1 MLENASLMARFASLV
16 YLPEEELK
24 IKLSQ
29 MGYDKFHWI
38 DIEDTQ
44 AMIIPPYQDNQ
55 LVICFRGTEPDQLT
69 DVLAYLKAWRKPS
82 KEKGLVHYGFVEAL
96 DKVFL
101 DIEYYLETQDINL
114 ENNIWTRRGTKYGVL
129 ELHEFEETRNNA
141 IAIVQGNRNP
151 FIDNPYLAT
160 LIWNGPSRLKM
171 QAFLNNSIGKY

>member
-44 AMIIPPYQDNQ
+44 VIIIPPYQDNQ

-69 DVLAYLKAWRKPS
+69 DVLADLKAWRKPS

-96 DKVFL
+96 DKVFPT
-101 DIEYYLETQDINL
+101 IEYLLESIDISL
-114 ENNIWTRRGTKYGVL
+114 EKPIKTVCTGHSLG
-129 ELHEFEETRNNA
+129 A
-141 IAIVQGNRNP
+141 A
-151 FIDNPYLAT
+151 LAT
-160 LIWNGPSRLKM
+160 LCAARIDAHELYTFGSPRVGNRDFVKE
-171 QAFLNNSIGKY
+171 

>member
-1 MLENASLMARFASLV
+1 MARFASLV

-69 DVLAYLKAWRKPS
+69 DVLADLKAWRKPS

-96 DKVFL
+96 DKVFPT
-101 DIEYYLETQDINL
+101 IEYLLESMDISL
-114 ENNIWTRRGTKYGVL
+114 EKPIKV
-129 ELHEFEETRNNA
+129 
-141 IAIVQGNRNP
+141 V
-151 FIDNPYLAT
+151 
-160 LIWNGPSRLKM
+160 
-171 QAFLNNSIGKY
+171 

>member
-55 LVICFRGTEPDQLT
+55 LVICF
-69 DVLAYLKAWRKPS
+69 
-82 KEKGLVHYGFVEAL
+82 
-96 DKVFL
+96 
-101 DIEYYLETQDINL
+101 
-114 ENNIWTRRGTKYGVL
+114 
-129 ELHEFEETRNNA
+129 
-141 IAIVQGNRNP
+141 
-151 FIDNPYLAT
+151 
-160 LIWNGPSRLKM
+160 
-171 QAFLNNSIGKY
+171 